1 MTTKNLLGAYNI
13 VTNHFEQ
20 TSLVNRLFDDWI
32 ISHSFI
38 EYHITGLTEEEEES
52 GEWENSID
60 IYEWLV
66 FPELI
71 ESDYEKLIQAWIPV
85 LKTDYGNWVATT
97 SYGCHYDM
105 FIHPELIK
113 ALFDIETDYFEIA
126 EMKKKSPCL
135 IS

>member
-1 MTTKNLLGAYNI
+1 MTDITLSDAYSI
-13 VTNHFEQ
+13 VSNHFDQ
-20 TSLVNRLFDDWI
+20 TILVNKLLDDWI
-32 ISHSFI
+32 ITHSLI

-71 ESDYEKLIQAWIPV
+71 EPDYEKLIQAWIPV

-97 SYGCHYDM
+97 SYGCYYEM
-105 FIHPELIK
+105 FIYPELIK
-113 ALFDIETDYFEIA
+113 ALFDIETDYFDIA
-126 EMKKKSPCL
+126 EMKENNPCL
-135 IS
+135 IP